1 MNLLGIVLHN
11 LTFICFYVFSQNKQ
25 ARKTRLGITDQRV
38 SPICLCI
45 TTEHENDSI
54 STSRKTLLLQVTIQH
69 EQPPRI
75 QSSYMCTSKIWKW
88 QYLLSSISSRP
99 GIYAYPKSEK
109 GDCSEWKTTE
119 SHMIAAKNRNFDSVN
134 SHPSFNISRDAI
146 RNWTNWT
153 GRCPCHIDVGCWKMD
168 AS

>member
-1 MNLLGIVLHN
+1 MYSVKTSKHVKPNLE
-11 LTFICFYVFSQNKQ
+11 KQ
-25 ARKTRLGITDQRV
+25 IRGLA
-38 SPICLCI
+38 PCLCI

-54 STSRKTLLLQVTIQH
+54 STSRKMLLLQVTIQH

-75 QSSYMCTSKIWKW
+75 QSSYTCTSKIWKW
-88 QYLLSSISSRP
+88 QYLLSSIN
-99 GIYAYPKSEK
+99 AYPNFRSPKRGIAVNGK
-109 GDCSEWKTTE
+109 QQIE

-153 GRCPCHIDVGCWKMD
+153 GRRPCHIDVGCWKMD